1 MWRLVLSLCF
11 FPVVSCFKVVPLTF
25 EQAHTAVSLW
35 KPGSPSCARYEAAAD
50 NMGCIGL
57 LHTGKT
63 SPLRAIILLE
73 KLPDDRLVISDVCSR
88 DLHSGTQLLQA
99 VVFTAASEIQL
110 GDVDDRWRI
119 AFRYFNAV
127 SDGNRTAS
135 S

>member
-25 EQAHTAVSLW
+25 EQARMAVSLW
-35 KPGSPSCARYEAAAD
+35 NPASSSCDRYQTAAG

-57 LHTGKT
+57 LHTGKI
-63 SPLRAIILLE
+63 SSLNAIILLE
-73 KLPDDRLVISDVCSR
+73 RLPDDRLVISDVSSR
-88 DLHSGTQLLQA
+88 DLQSGTQLLQA
-99 VVFTAASEIQL
+99 VLFTAATEIQL

-119 AFRYFNAV
+119 AFQYFNAV
-127 SDGNRTAS
+127 ADGNRTAS